1 MRIAAVA
8 ALAAGFLALTAC
20 NLKSQTIP
28 GFSPRFASADY
39 QVLARTNHEECGTY
53 VFIDWGHLFK
63 DESATVSA
71 SASNPLAS
79 ILASIPF
86 LGGPPESSRALYHAL
101 ERIPEATHL
110 LEPRIHTSWEG
121 IALAPFL
128 MFGTRCA
135 TVEAHGVRIG
145 DRPVP
150 NAQ

>member
-1 MRIAAVA
+1 MKRIAA
-8 ALAAGFLALTAC
+8 LTAGIIALTAC
-20 NLKSQTIP
+20 NLKGQTIP
-28 GFSPRFASADY
+28 AFSPDWASADY

-53 VFIDWGHLFK
+53 VFVDWQHLFK
-63 DESATVSA
+63 NEGARMTGGD
-71 SASNPLAS
+71 S
-79 ILASIPF
+79 ILAMIPF
-86 LGGPPESSRALYHAL
+86 FSGPPEASRALYHAL

-110 LEPRIHTSWEG
+110 MEPRVHTSWDG

>member
-1 MRIAAVA
+1 MKRIVAIAA
-8 ALAAGFLALTAC
+8 GILALTAC

-28 GFSPRFASADY
+28 GFAPRFASADY

-63 DESATVSA
+63 NESASVSA
-71 SASNPLAS
+71 SASNPLGA
-79 ILASIPF
+79 ILGALPF
-86 LGGPPESSRALYHAL
+86 TSGPQETKRALYHAL

-110 LEPRIHTSWEG
+110 LEPRVHTSWEG

-128 MFGTRCA
+128 MFGTRCS

>member
-1 MRIAAVA
+1 MKRIAAVA
-8 ALAAGFLALTAC
+8 AGILALTAC

-28 GFSPRFASADY
+28 GFNPRFASADY

-63 DESATVSA
+63 DESASI
-71 SASNPLAS
+71 SGGSGNPLDS
-79 ILASIPF
+79 IIGLLPF
-86 LGGPPESSRALYHAL
+86 GVAETDRALYHAL

-110 LEPRIHTSWEG
+110 LEPRVHTSWEG

-128 MFGTRCA
+128 MFGTRCS

>member
-1 MRIAAVA
+1 MKRIAAVA
-8 ALAAGFLALTAC
+8 AGIVALTAC

-28 GFSPRFASADY
+28 GFNPRFASADY

-63 DESATVSA
+63 DESAAVSA
-71 SASNPLAS
+71 GADNPLGA
-79 ILASIPF
+79 ILGLLP
-86 LGGPPESSRALYHAL
+86 LGVPETNRALYHAL

-110 LEPRIHTSWEG
+110 LEPRVHTSWEG

-128 MFGTRCA
+128 MFGTRCS

>member
-1 MRIAAVA
+1 MKRIV
-8 ALAAGFLALTAC
+8 ALAAGILALAAC
-20 NLKSQTIP
+20 NLKGQSIP
-28 GFSPRFASADY
+28 AYVPDFASADY
-39 QVLARTNHEECGTY
+39 QVLARTNHEECGSY
-53 VFIDWGHLFK
+53 VFIDWAHLFK
-63 DESATVSA
+63 REGAVITGGAALPIPLPLPVG
-71 SASNPLAS
+71 PLAT
-79 ILASIPF
+79 
-86 LGGPPESSRALYHAL
+86 PEARRATYHAL

-110 LEPRIHTSWEG
+110 LEPRVHTTWQG

>member
-1 MRIAAVA
+1 MKRIAAIT
-8 ALAAGFLALTAC
+8 AGILALTAC
-20 NLKSQTIP
+20 SLKGQTVP
-28 GFSPRFASADY
+28 GFNPRFASADY

-63 DESATVSA
+63 NER
-71 SASNPLAS
+71 AS
-79 ILASIPF
+79 ITSDSPLGALAGLLP
-86 LGGPPESSRALYHAL
+86 LGVPETNRALYHAL

-110 LEPRIHTSWEG
+110 MQPRVHTSWDG

-128 MFGTRCA
+128 MFGTRCS

-150 NAQ
+150 NAE